1 MTVELTLSEKR
12 LELKVE
18 SEFLCPLCKS
28 LLYFGI
34 QNQLEIC
41 PNSTC
46 SNNPKDYRFADKSK
60 GDLRQFENESEG
72 QFQNLLRRIEALDRH
87 ILTEYVYDKRKALI
101 NAYFDPRED
110 STIWNSFS

>member
-46 SNNPKDYRFADKSK
+46 SNNPKDYRFADKSE
-60 GDLRQFENESEG
+60 RRSTAIRERIRRSISESPSEN
-72 QFQNLLRRIEALDRH
+72 
-87 ILTEYVYDKRKALI
+87 
-101 NAYFDPRED
+101 
-110 STIWNSFS
+110 